1 MSKYLLVARAVPKS
15 RYFDVVHAV
24 SMAACLVW
32 LLRQGS
38 GLTFFFDEWD
48 FVLNRSFSLPDLLRP
63 HNGHLSLLPVLAY
76 DIMRKIF
83 GLSFYVPY
91 QILGLLVHVSG
102 CSAVYFLGKRRS
114 HLLAAAAAVL
124 VCLLGSGWQ
133 NIMWPFQIGMMG
145 ALSAG
150 LWAIWEVTQPV
161 VSVRRLTVLVAVSLL
176 CAGGGIAAMGTIVLL
191 VVVRRQWNVLP
202 RLGVVG
208 IMYGFWYLI
217 YGTSQSQTG
226 NLAKTPQFVYDSAL
240 GAARG
245 IGAAGKPFA
254 YLFFFLLVVLALW
267 NGYKKVSVLAAL
279 GTFAMALMTWIM
291 TGLSRAHLGEPAAS
305 RYVYVGAALLV
316 TTFVTMAPRL
326 QSMFLLLAVMLT
338 TNVLVQPNLT
348 ILRAGTGGL
357 RDNSLHVRAS
367 LTGLDVINGEVVA
380 GQQLD
385 GSRAPQI
392 DIARYQ
398 SRSRQFGRAGFSNAA
413 LLRQPETIKQ
423 QADDTIFRMMKSLVI
438 SSNPVSCQPDPFN
451 RIPDLVVSPGESVTV
466 VPRIAGK
473 VSVAWFAEGSGAS
486 PVIDLRPGTQYL
498 FKNSVILD
506 SPSMKL
512 NFLENYVLICR

>member
-1 MSKYLLVARAVPKS
+1 
-15 RYFDVVHAV
+15 
-24 SMAACLVW
+24 MAACLVW

-91 QILGLLVHVSG
+91 QVLGLVVHVSG

-114 HLLAAAAAVL
+114 HLLAAAAAVV

-145 ALSAG
+145 AMSAG

-161 VSVRRLTVLVAVSLL
+161 VSVRRLTVLCAVSLL
-176 CAGGGIAAMGTIVLL
+176 CAGGGIAAMGTVVLL
-191 VVVRRQWNVLP
+191 VVVRRQWNILP

-208 IMYGFWYLI
+208 IVYGFWYLI

-226 NLAKTPQFVYDSAL
+226 NLAKTPQFVYDSAV
-240 GAARG
+240 GAASG
-245 IGAAGKPFA
+245 IGAAGKTFA
-254 YLFFFLLVVLALW
+254 YFFFFLLIVLALW
-267 NGYKKVSVLAAL
+267 NGYKKFSILPAL
-279 GTFAMALMTWIM
+279 GTFAMVLMTWTL
-291 TGLSRAHLGEPAAS
+291 TGFSRAHLGEPVAS
-305 RYVYVGAALLV
+305 RYIYVGAALLV
-316 TTFVTMAPRL
+316 TTFATMAPRVH
-326 QSMFLLLAVMLT
+326 SMFLLLAVMLA

-357 RDNSLHVRAS
+357 RDVSINVKAS
-367 LTGLDVINGEVVA
+367 LTGLDIIDDVA
-380 GQQLD
+380 IFEQQLD

-392 DIARYQ
+392 DIAKYKAM
-398 SRSRQFGRAGFSNAA
+398 SRDYGHAGFSNAA
-413 LLRQPETIKQ
+413 LMRQPESLKLR
-423 QADDTIFRMMKSLVI
+423 ADDTTFRLMKSLVTT
-438 SSNPVSCQPDPFN
+438 SSPVSCQPDPFN
-451 RIPDLVVSPGESVTV
+451 RVPDLVISPGDSVTV

-473 VSVAWFAEGSGAS
+473 VSVAWFAEGNEAS
-486 PVIDLRPGTQYL
+486 PIVEITPGTQYQ
-498 FKNSVILD
+498 FKNAVVAG
-506 SPSMKL
+506 SPPMKL
-512 NFLENYVLICR
+512 NFFGNYVLVCR

>member
-1 MSKYLLVARAVPKS
+1 MSKYLLVAKAVPKS
-15 RYFDVVHAV
+15 RYFDAVHAV

-38 GLTFFFDEWD
+38 GLTFFFDEWN

-76 DIMRKIF
+76 DIMRKVF

-91 QILGLLVHVSG
+91 QILGLLVHVSA

-161 VSVRRLTVLVAVSLL
+161 ISVKRLTILCAVSLL

-191 VVVRRQWNVLP
+191 VVVRRQWNILL

-208 IMYGFWYLI
+208 IVYGFWYLI
-217 YGTSQSQTG
+217 YGTSQSQAG
-226 NLAKTPQFVYDSAL
+226 NLAKTPQFVYDAAL
-240 GAARG
+240 GAASG
-245 IGAAGKPFA
+245 IGATGKTFA
-254 YLFFFLLVVLALW
+254 YLFFLLLVVLALW
-267 NGYKKVSVLAAL
+267 NGYKKISVLAAL
-279 GTFAMALMTWIM
+279 GTFAMALMTWTM

-316 TTFVTMAPRL
+316 ATFVTMAPRL

-367 LTGLDVINGEVVA
+367 LTGLDVVNGEVVA

-392 DIARYQ
+392 DMAKYQ
-398 SRSRQFGRAGFSNAA
+398 TMSRQYGRAGFSNAA

-423 QADDTIFRMMKSLVI
+423 QADDTIFRLMKSLVI

-466 VPRIAGK
+466 VPRILGK

-498 FKNSVILD
+498 FKNSVISD

>member
-1 MSKYLLVARAVPKS
+1 MSKYLLVARSVPKS
-15 RYFDVVHAV
+15 RYFDLVHAV
-24 SMAACLVW
+24 SMVACLVW

-48 FVLNRSFSLPDLLRP
+48 FVLNRSFSIHDLLRP

-76 DIMRKIF
+76 NVMRKIF

-91 QILGLLVHVSG
+91 QVLGLLVHVSA
-102 CSAVYFLGKRRS
+102 CTAVYFLGKRRS
-114 HLLAAAAAVL
+114 HLLAAAGAVAL
-124 VCLLGSGWQ
+124 CLLGSGWQ

-161 VSVRRLTVLVAVSLL
+161 VSKRRLTILCAVSLL
-176 CAGGGIAAMGTIVLL
+176 CAGGGIATLGTIVLL
-191 VVVRRQWNVLP
+191 VVVRRQWNLLV
-202 RLGVVG
+202 RLSCVGVTYAV
-208 IMYGFWYLI
+208 WYLI
-217 YGTSQSQTG
+217 YGVSQSHPG
-226 NLAKTPQFVYDSAL
+226 NLANTPQFVYDSAL
-240 GAARG
+240 GAASG
-245 IGAAGKPFA
+245 IGAAGKTFA
-254 YLFFFLLVVLALW
+254 YLFFLVLMVLACW
-267 NGYKKVSVLAAL
+267 NGYKKVSILPAL
-279 GTFAMALMTWIM
+279 GTFAMVLITWTL

-305 RYVYVGAALLV
+305 RYVYVGAALLLA
-316 TTFVTMAPRL
+316 TFVTMVPRL
-326 QSMFLLLAVMLT
+326 QSMFLLLAVMLA

-367 LTGLDVINGEVVA
+367 LTGLDNIDGEVVS

-398 SRSRQFGRAGFSNAA
+398 SRSKQYGRAGFSNAA

-423 QADDTIFRMMKSLVI
+423 QADDTIFRLMKSLATP
-438 SSNPVSCQPDPFN
+438 SDSPSCQPDPFN
-451 RIPDLVVSPGESVTV
+451 RIPDLVVSPGKSVTV
-466 VPRIAGK
+466 IPRITGK

-498 FKNSVILD
+498 FKNSVI
-506 SPSMKL
+506 SGGPSMKL

>member
-1 MSKYLLVARAVPKS
+1 
-15 RYFDVVHAV
+15 
-24 SMAACLVW
+24 MAACLVW

-38 GLTFFFDEWD
+38 GLTFFFDEWN

-76 DIMRKIF
+76 DIMRKVF

-91 QILGLLVHVSG
+91 QILGLLVHVSA

-161 VSVRRLTVLVAVSLL
+161 ISVKRLTILCAVSLL

-191 VVVRRQWNVLP
+191 VVVRRQWNILL

-208 IMYGFWYLI
+208 IVYGFWYLI
-217 YGTSQSQTG
+217 YGTSQSQAG
-226 NLAKTPQFVYDSAL
+226 NLAKTPQFVYDAAL
-240 GAARG
+240 GAASG
-245 IGAAGKPFA
+245 IGATGKTFA
-254 YLFFFLLVVLALW
+254 YLFFLLLVVLALW
-267 NGYKKVSVLAAL
+267 NGYKKISVLAAL
-279 GTFAMALMTWIM
+279 GTFAMALMTWTM

-316 TTFVTMAPRL
+316 ATFVTMAPRL

-367 LTGLDVINGEVVA
+367 LTGLDVVNGEVVA

-392 DIARYQ
+392 DMAKYQ
-398 SRSRQFGRAGFSNAA
+398 TMSRQYGRAGFSNAA

-423 QADDTIFRMMKSLVI
+423 QADDTIFRLMKSLVI

-466 VPRIAGK
+466 VPRILGK

-498 FKNSVILD
+498 FKNSVISD

>member
-1 MSKYLLVARAVPKS
+1 
-15 RYFDVVHAV
+15 VVHAV
-24 SMAACLVW
+24 SMVACLVW

-48 FVLNRSFSLPDLLRP
+48 FVLDRSFSIPDLLRP

-91 QILGLLVHVSG
+91 QVLGLLVHVSG

-114 HLLAAAAAVL
+114 PLLAVAAAVL

-161 VSVRRLTVLVAVSLL
+161 ISVKRLAILCAVSLL
-176 CAGGGIAAMGTIVLL
+176 CAGGGIAAMGTVVLL
-191 VVVRRQWNVLP
+191 VVARRQWNILP

-208 IMYGFWYLI
+208 IAYGFWYLV
-217 YGTSQSQTG
+217 YGTSQSQSG

-240 GAARG
+240 GAASG
-245 IGAAGKPFA
+245 IGAAGETFA
-254 YLFFFLLVVLALW
+254 YLFFLLLVVLALW
-267 NGYKKVSVLAAL
+267 NSYKKVSVLPAL

-316 TTFVTMAPRL
+316 TSFVTMAPRL
-326 QSMFLLLAVMLT
+326 ESMFLLLAVMLA

-348 ILRAGTGGL
+348 VLRAGTSGL
-357 RDNSLHVRAS
+357 RDVSINVKAS
-367 LTGLDVINGEVVA
+367 LTGLDIIDDVVIPN
-380 GQQLD
+380 QQLD

-392 DIARYQ
+392 DIAKYKAM
-398 SRSRQFGRAGFSNAA
+398 SEDYGNAGFSNAA
-413 LLRQPETIKQ
+413 LMRQPELIKLR
-423 QADDTIFRMMKSLVI
+423 ADDTTFRLMKSI
-438 SSNPVSCQPDPFN
+438 IGTSSPVSCEPDPFN
-451 RIPDLVVSPGESVTV
+451 RIGDLVIGPGKSVFV
-466 VPRIAGK
+466 LPQIVGK
-473 VSVAWFAEGSGAS
+473 VSVAWFASGNEAS
-486 PVIDLRPGTQYL
+486 PIIELSPGTQYQ
-498 FKNSVILD
+498 FKNSVVAG

-512 NFLENYVLICR
+512 NFMGNNVLICR

>member
-1 MSKYLLVARAVPKS
+1 MV
-15 RYFDVVHAV
+15 
-24 SMAACLVW
+24 ACLFW

-76 DIMRKIF
+76 DIMRKVF

-161 VSVRRLTVLVAVSLL
+161 VSVRRLTILCAVSLL

-208 IMYGFWYLI
+208 IIYGFWYLI
-217 YGTSQSQTG
+217 YGSSQSQTG
-226 NLAKTPQFVYDSAL
+226 NLEKTPQFVYDSAL
-240 GAARG
+240 GAASG
-245 IGAAGKPFA
+245 IGATGKTFA
-254 YLFFFLLVVLALW
+254 YLFFLLLVVLALW

-279 GTFAMALMTWIM
+279 GTFAMALMTWTM

-326 QSMFLLLAVMLT
+326 QSMFLLLAVMLA
-338 TNVLVQPNLT
+338 TNVLIQPNLT

-357 RDNSLHVRAS
+357 RDVSINVKAS
-367 LTGLDVINGEVVA
+367 LTGLDIIDDVA
-380 GQQLD
+380 NSEEQLD

-392 DIARYQ
+392 DIVKYKA
-398 SRSRQFGRAGFSNAA
+398 RSRDYGNAGFSNAA
-413 LLRQPETIKQ
+413 LMRQPESMKLR
-423 QADDTIFRMMKSLVI
+423 ADDTTFRLMKSI
-438 SSNPVSCQPDPFN
+438 IGTSSPVSCQPDPFN
-451 RIPDLVVSPGESVTV
+451 RIADLEVSPGESVIV
-466 VPRIAGK
+466 VPQIVGK
-473 VSVAWFAEGSGAS
+473 VSVAWFAEGNEAS
-486 PVIDLRPGTQYL
+486 PVVELSPGIQYQ
-498 FKNSVILD
+498 FKNSVIEG

-512 NFLENYVLICR
+512 NFMGNNVLICR

>member
-1 MSKYLLVARAVPKS
+1 MV
-15 RYFDVVHAV
+15 
-24 SMAACLVW
+24 ACLVW

-48 FVLNRSFSLPDLLRP
+48 FVLNRSFSLHDLLRP

-76 DIMRKIF
+76 NVMRKIF

-91 QILGLLVHVSG
+91 QVLGLLVHVSA
-102 CSAVYFLGKRRS
+102 CTAVYFLGKRRS
-114 HLLAAAAAVL
+114 HLLAAAAAVAM
-124 VCLLGSGWQ
+124 CLLGSGWQ

-161 VSVRRLTVLVAVSLL
+161 VSIRRLTILCAVSLL
-176 CAGGGIAAMGTIVLL
+176 CAGGGIATFGTIVLL
-191 VVVRRQWNVLP
+191 VVVRRQWNLLV
-202 RLGVVG
+202 RLSCVGVTYAV
-208 IMYGFWYLI
+208 WYLI
-217 YGTSQSQTG
+217 YGVSQSHPG
-226 NLAKTPQFVYDSAL
+226 NLANTPQFVFDSAL
-240 GAARG
+240 GAASG
-245 IGAAGKPFA
+245 IGAAGKMFA
-254 YLFFFLLVVLALW
+254 YLFFLILIVLACW
-267 NGYKKVSVLAAL
+267 NCYKKVSILPAL
-279 GTFAMALMTWIM
+279 GTFAMVLITWTL

-305 RYVYVGAALLV
+305 RYVYVGAALLLA
-316 TTFVTMAPRL
+316 TFATMAPRL
-326 QSMFLLLAVMLT
+326 QSMFLLLAVMLV

-367 LTGLDVINGEVVA
+367 LTGLDVIDVDVVA

-392 DIARYQ
+392 DIAKYQ
-398 SRSRQFGRAGFSNAA
+398 ALLKQYGHAGFSNAA
-413 LLRQPETIKQ
+413 LMRQPEAVKQ
-423 QADDTIFRMMKSLVI
+423 LSDDAIFRLMKSLVTP
-438 SSNPVSCQPDPFN
+438 SNPVSCQPDPFN
-451 RIPDLVVSPGESVTV
+451 RVPDLVVSPGDSVTV

-473 VSVAWFAEGSGAS
+473 VSVAWFAEGNEAS
-486 PVIDLRPGTQYL
+486 PIVEITPGTQYQ
-498 FKNSVILD
+498 FKNAVIVG

-512 NFLENYVLICR
+512 NFFRNYVLICR

>member
-1 MSKYLLVARAVPKS
+1 MSKYLLAAKSVPKS

-24 SMAACLVW
+24 SMVACLVW

-91 QILGLLVHVSG
+91 QVLGLLVHGSV

-161 VSVRRLTVLVAVSLL
+161 ISVRRLTVLCAVSLL
-176 CAGGGIAAMGTIVLL
+176 CVGGGIAAMGTVVLL
-191 VVVRRQWNVLP
+191 VVVRRQWNILP

-208 IMYGFWYLI
+208 IVYGFWYLI

-240 GAARG
+240 GAVSG

-254 YLFFFLLVVLALW
+254 YLFFLVLVVIAVW

-279 GTFAMALMTWIM
+279 GTFAMALMTWAM
-291 TGLSRAHLGEPAAS
+291 TGLSRAHLGEPTAS
-305 RYVYVGAALLV
+305 RYVYVGAVLLV

-326 QSMFLLLAVMLT
+326 QSMFLLLAVMLG

-348 ILRAGTGGL
+348 ILKAGTGGL
-357 RDNSLHVRAS
+357 RDVSINVKAS
-367 LTGLDVINGEVVA
+367 LTGLDIIDDVA
-380 GQQLD
+380 ISEQQLD
-385 GSRAPQI
+385 GSRAPLL
-392 DIARYQ
+392 DIVRYKAM
-398 SRSRQFGRAGFSNAA
+398 SRDYGNAGFSNAA
-413 LLRQPETIKQ
+413 LMRQPESMKLR
-423 QADDTIFRMMKSLVI
+423 ADDTTFRLMKSLVTT
-438 SSNPVSCQPDPFN
+438 SSPVSCQPDPFN
-451 RIPDLVVSPGESVTV
+451 RVPDLVVSPGDSVTV

-473 VSVAWFAEGSGAS
+473 VSVAWFAEGNVDS
-486 PVIDLRPGTQYL
+486 PIVEIIPGTQYQ
-498 FKNSVILD
+498 FRNAVIAG

-512 NFLENYVLICR
+512 NFFGNYVLICR

>member
-1 MSKYLLVARAVPKS
+1 MV
-15 RYFDVVHAV
+15 
-24 SMAACLVW
+24 ACLVW

-76 DIMRKIF
+76 DIMRKVF
-83 GLSFYVPY
+83 GLSFYGLY
-91 QILGLLVHVSG
+91 QVLGLLVHVSA

-161 VSVRRLTVLVAVSLL
+161 ISVRRLTILCAVSLL
-176 CAGGGIAAMGTIVLL
+176 CAGGGIAAMGTVVLL

-208 IMYGFWYLI
+208 IVYGFWYLI

-240 GAARG
+240 GAASG
-245 IGAAGKPFA
+245 IGAAGKTFA
-254 YLFFFLLVVLALW
+254 YLFFLLLLVLALW
-267 NGYKKVSVLAAL
+267 NAYKKVSVLAAL
-279 GTFAMALMTWIM
+279 GTFAMALMTWTM

-305 RYVYVGAALLV
+305 RYVYVGAVLLV

-326 QSMFLLLAVMLT
+326 QSMFLLLAVMLA

-357 RDNSLHVRAS
+357 RDNSIHVKAS
-367 LTGLDVINGEVVA
+367 LAGLDVIDGDVVA

-392 DIARYQ
+392 DIAKYQ
-398 SRSRQFGRAGFSNAA
+398 SVSRQYGHAGFPNDA
-413 LLRQPETIKQ
+413 LLRQPEIIKQ
-423 QADDTIFRMMKSLVI
+423 QADDTIFRLMKSLVTP
-438 SSNPVSCQPDPFN
+438 SNLVLCQPDPFN
-451 RIPDLVVSPGESVTV
+451 RVTDLVVGAGKSVTV
-466 VPRIAGK
+466 VPRIAGE

-486 PVIDLRPGTQYL
+486 PVINLSPGTQYL
-498 FKNSVILD
+498 FKNSVISG

-512 NFLENYVLICR
+512 SFSKNYVLICR

>member
-1 MSKYLLVARAVPKS
+1 
-15 RYFDVVHAV
+15 
-24 SMAACLVW
+24 MAACLVW
-32 LLRQGS
+32 LLRQDS

-83 GLSFYVPY
+83 GLSFYAPY
-91 QILGLLVHVSG
+91 QVLGLLVHVSA

-161 VSVRRLTVLVAVSLL
+161 ISVKRLTILCAVSLL

-191 VVVRRQWNVLP
+191 VVVRRQWNILP

-208 IMYGFWYLI
+208 IVYGFWYLI
-217 YGTSQSQTG
+217 YGTSQSRAG

-240 GAARG
+240 GAASG
-245 IGAAGKPFA
+245 IGAAGKTIA
-254 YLFFFLLVVLALW
+254 YFFFFLLAVLALW

-279 GTFAMALMTWIM
+279 GTFAMALMTWTM

-326 QSMFLLLAVMLT
+326 QSMFLLLAVMLA

-357 RDNSLHVRAS
+357 RDNSIHVKAS
-367 LTGLDVINGEVVA
+367 LAGLDIIDGDVVA

-392 DIARYQ
+392 DISKYQ
-398 SRSRQFGRAGFSNAA
+398 TMSRQYGHAGFSNDA

-423 QADDTIFRMMKSLVI
+423 QADDTFFRLM
-438 SSNPVSCQPDPFN
+438 
-451 RIPDLVVSPGESVTV
+451 
-466 VPRIAGK
+466 
-473 VSVAWFAEGSGAS
+473 
-486 PVIDLRPGTQYL
+486 
-498 FKNSVILD
+498 
-506 SPSMKL
+506 
-512 NFLENYVLICR
+512 